1 MEVGDQTLDLVLA
14 SIHGCVEVLIMVWR
28 KEIIQHDL
36 DRTPPVPLLHRALC
50 PTRCICTA
58 QRRYAWAMKYGM
70 QKQLSVRKTSGRN
83 NKQQREAPKG
93 SLFKIYVMKMPY
105 INRVRSMFWCLLWVL
120 FVFFLMSK
128 INLLFS
134 FLIESGLVS
143 ILLCF
148 WDGFRLC
155 CLGFVFS

>member
-1 MEVGDQTLDLVLA
+1 MGDEVW
-14 SIHGCVEVLIMVWR
+14 HE
-28 KEIIQHDL
+28 K
-36 DRTPPVPLLHRALC
+36 
-50 PTRCICTA
+50 
-58 QRRYAWAMKYGM
+58 K
-70 QKQLSVRKTSGRN
+70 LSVRNTSGRN
-83 NKQQREAPKG
+83 NKQKG
-93 SLFKIYVMKMPY
+93 SLFKVYVMKMPY

-128 INLLFS
+128 NNLLFS

-155 CLGFVFS
+155 CLDFVFSERGGCRVGTPALETGLLIPQQQQGGSLCWRRNR